1 MRILVDTNVVLDV
14 LLDRKPFAD
23 AAARVLALVEESRIE
38 GFLCATTVTT
48 IDYLLGQAL
57 APDKARAA
65 LQRLLDLFEIAP
77 VNRPVL
83 EQALRSDV
91 SDFED
96 AVLEQSARLVSAD
109 AITTRNLTDFKK
121 SSVTAFDPPELLSA
135 VEAMESANQA
145 MDGDEDL
152 KDLRAAKASEENAPI
167 SSLPSVRKALK
178 I

>member
-1 MRILVDTNVVLDV
+1 MRVLVDTNVVLDV
-14 LLDRKPFAD
+14 LLNRKPFAE

-57 APDKARAA
+57 AATEARAA

-83 EQALRSDV
+83 EQALRSGV

-96 AVLEQSARLVSAD
+96 AVLEQAARLVSAD
-109 AITTRNLTDFKK
+109 AIITRNLTDTCSVVIRVGHWSR
-121 SSVTAFDPPELLSA
+121 SSRYMNLIRIFGPTTESGRQIDEVT
-135 VEAMESANQA
+135 V
-145 MDGDEDL
+145 
-152 KDLRAAKASEENAPI
+152 
-167 SSLPSVRKALK
+167 
-178 I
+178 